1 MPTFR
6 AKAGNIYFEQS
17 GARANP
23 RVLMIHGIGCQIVQW
38 PESMIQGLADAGFC
52 VIAFDNR
59 DVGLSFEFDG
69 PPPSVEKLAQA
80 IGTDGSS
87 IDPPY
92 SLGDMAQDAVDLLDH
107 LGQGG
112 AHVVGVSMGG
122 MISQRMAIHHPE
134 RVYSLTSIMSS
145 TGNPDLPQP
154 APEVIGAMLSAP
166 ETDEID
172 AIVAANEA
180 TARVIGGPH
189 YDSVELGMG
198 RAARAAAERA
208 YRPIGFVR
216 QLAAIL
222 ADGSRVE
229 ALGQVSSPSL
239 VIHGDADPLV
249 PVEAG
254 RETAASIPGASLH
267 EIEKMGHDLP
277 EPLIP
282 EIVDAIVSHIST
294 VPVAR

>member
-6 AKAGNIYFEQS
+6 AQAGEIYFEQS

-23 RVLMIHGIGCQIVQW
+23 RVLLIHGIGCQIVQW
-38 PESMIQGLADAGFC
+38 PESMVRGLADAGFC
-52 VIAFDNR
+52 VISFDNR
-59 DVGLSFEFDG
+59 DVGLSFEMDAA
-69 PPPSVEKLAQA
+69 PPPLEALAQA
-80 IGTDGSS
+80 IGTDGAS

-107 LGQGG
+107 LGQAG

-122 MISQRMAIHHPE
+122 MIAQRMAIHHPE

-145 TGNPDLPQP
+145 TGNPELPAP
-154 APEVIGAMLSAP
+154 APEVAGALLARPDSDDI
-166 ETDEID
+166 DE
-172 AIVAANEA
+172 IVAASEA
-180 TARVIGGPH
+180 SARLIGGPH

-198 RAARAAAERA
+198 RLARAAAERSQ
-208 YRPIGFVR
+208 RPIGFLR

-222 ADGSRVE
+222 ADGSRVDTL
-229 ALGQVSSPSL
+229 ADVNLPTL

-254 RETAASIPGASLH
+254 RDTAASIPGATLH
-267 EIEKMGHDLP
+267 EIVNMGHDLP

-282 EIVDAIVSHIST
+282 EIVQAIVDHIANI
-294 VPVAR
+294 PVAR